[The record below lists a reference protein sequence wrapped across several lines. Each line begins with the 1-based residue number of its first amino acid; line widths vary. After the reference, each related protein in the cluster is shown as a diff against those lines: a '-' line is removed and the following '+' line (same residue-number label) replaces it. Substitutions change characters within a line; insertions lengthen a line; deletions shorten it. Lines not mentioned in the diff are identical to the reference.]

1 MRATRSRGNRSFRR
15 RSNSC
20 RVRDG
25 RTLWLLGEKV
35 SEIPRS
41 PAGHLRF
48 GAECVRLENSLRQC
62 RGTKTEPKH

>member
-20 RVRDG
+20 RDSDAH
-25 RTLWLLGEKV
+25 TLRLLGEKV

-41 PAGHLRF
+41 SAGHMRI
-48 GAECVRLENSLRQC
+48 AAACVRFESSLRQ
-62 RGTKTEPKH
+62 RGGTKSEPKH